1 MTTRTPSSGWLSRLA
16 QGSLVKQ
23 ILIGLVLG
31 VLLAL
36 VSKPAAIAVGLLG
49 TLFVG
54 ALKAVAPVLVL
65 MLVMASIANHQHGQ
79 KTSIRPILFLYLLG
93 TFSAALTAVLFSF
106 LFPSTLHLTT
116 AADSITPPSGIVEVL
131 RGLLMSMVSNPIDA
145 LLNANY
151 IGILVWAVGLG
162 FALRHG
168 NDTTK
173 NLINDV
179 SHAVT
184 FIVKVVIRFA
194 PLGIFGLVSSTLATT
209 GFETL
214 WGYAQLLLVLVG
226 CMLLVALV
234 INPLLVFWKIRR
246 NPYPLVLTCL
256 RESGVYAFFTRSSA
270 ANIPVNMALCEKL
283 NLDRDTY
290 SVSIP
295 LGATI
300 NMAGAAIT
308 ITVLTLAAVHTLN
321 IPVDLPTALLLSVV
335 ASLCA
340 CGASGVAG
348 GSLLLIPLACN
359 MFGIPN
365 DVAMQVVALGF
376 IIGVL
381 QDSCET
387 ALNSSTDAFPL
398 RYRAEGLSSCTAFST
413 LNGSIPRFCIRR
425 KRMMFSPLTIRKLP
439 SISVP
444 PMEPNHRL
452 CVTQQAVE
460 HHITQRT
467 VSPLQRNSAQVL
479 ATVPMIGSSSMACC
493 SLPRPRINV
502 RRIKTVI
509 THRLRVRKE
518 MTVRSA
524 LSPALIPAGP
534 APIRKK

>member
-1 MTTRTPSSGWLSRLA
+1 MTTQSQGGGLLRRLA

-23 ILIGLVLG
+23 ILVGLVLG
-31 VLLAL
+31 ILLAW

-65 MLVMASIANHQHGQ
+65 MLVMASIANHKHGQ
-79 KTSIRPILFLYLLG
+79 KTNIRPILWLYLLG

-106 LFPSTLHLTT
+106 LFPSTLHLATGAT
-116 AADSITPPSGIVEVL
+116 EITPPGGIVDVL
-131 RGLLMSMVSNPIDA
+131 RDLLLSMVANPVDA
-145 LLNANY
+145 LLKGNY

-168 NDTTK
+168 NETTK
-173 NLINDV
+173 NLVNDM
-179 SHAVT
+179 SDAVT
-184 FIVKVVIRFA
+184 FMVKLVIRFA
-194 PLGIFGLVSSTLATT
+194 PIGIFGLVASTLATT
-209 GFETL
+209 GFDTL
-214 WGYAQLLLVLVG
+214 WGYAQLLVVLVG

-234 INPLLVFWKIRR
+234 INPLIVFAKIRR
-246 NPYPLVLTCL
+246 NPYPLVFACL
-256 RESGVYAFFTRSSA
+256 RESGVTAFFTRSSA
-270 ANIPVNMALCEKL
+270 ANIPVNMALCDKL

-308 ITVLTLAAVHTLN
+308 ITVLTLAAVHTLG
-321 IPVDLPTALLLSVV
+321 IAVDVPTALLLSVV

-365 DVAMQVVALGF
+365 DVAMQVVAVGF

-387 ALNSSTDAFPL
+387 ALNSSTDVLFTAAACQAEDARLASNAL
-398 RYRAEGLSSCTAFST
+398 RS
-413 LNGSIPRFCIRR
+413 
-425 KRMMFSPLTIRKLP
+425 
-439 SISVP
+439 
-444 PMEPNHRL
+444 
-452 CVTQQAVE
+452 
-460 HHITQRT
+460 
-467 VSPLQRNSAQVL
+467 
-479 ATVPMIGSSSMACC
+479 
-493 SLPRPRINV
+493 
-502 RRIKTVI
+502 
-509 THRLRVRKE
+509 
-518 MTVRSA
+518 
-524 LSPALIPAGP
+524 
-534 APIRKK
+534 